1 MSATWSIQTPR
12 HAPGAIAVVR
22 LAGDDLDGV
31 LTSLDLG
38 PAPIGSARLV
48 DILGVDRGLVVRWSP
63 TVADLCVHGGIGV
76 LDVLSERLAEQG
88 LREPADVDWSQE
100 NQWRAA
106 WPEAGDVIEARMLE
120 ALSHAVSPRAVD
132 LLLQQPSRWRAHRA
146 GAAEADARVLR
157 RLLHAPLV
165 VIWGA
170 PNIGKSTLLN
180 ALAREQV
187 GLVADMP
194 GTTRDA
200 VGATVLLDG
209 LAVRMLDAPGVAESE
224 SDALVAEAVAIARGL
239 VAEADLVLCCGEV
252 SHDPPEIERPH
263 LRVALRGDVAIPAW
277 SHDAL
282 VSARTGRGLP
292 ELAMQ
297 VRQVLA
303 PDAVLKDERAWRFWE
318 PNDAGRHGH
327 GSA

>member
-1 MSATWSIQTPR
+1 MSVSRSIQTPR

-22 LAGDDLDGV
+22 LAGEDLDNCLRG
-31 LTSLDLG
+31 LGLG
-38 PAPIGSARLV
+38 PAPVGSARLV

-63 TVADLCVHGGIGV
+63 GVADLCVHGGLGV
-76 LDVLSERLAEQG
+76 LDALDARLREHGLSEQTEL
-88 LREPADVDWSQE
+88 DWRNE
-100 NQWRAA
+100 TNWRAA
-106 WPEAGDVIEARMLE
+106 WPEARDEIEARMLE
-120 ALSHAVSPRAVD
+120 ALSQAVSPRAVD
-132 LLLQQPSRWRAHRA
+132 ALLAQPARWRARRQ
-146 GAAEADARVLR
+146 GDLLADGTVLR

-209 LAVRMLDAPGVAESE
+209 LAVRMLDAPGIAAGGAGSE
-224 SDALVAEAVAIARGL
+224 PDPLVADAVSIAREL
-239 VAEADLVLCCGEV
+239 VAEADLVLCCGDATHE
-252 SHDPPEIERPH
+252 PLPIEQAH
-263 LRVALRGDVAIPAW
+263 LRVALRADAATPAW

-282 VSARTGRGLP
+282 VSGHTGQGLSA
-292 ELAMQ
+292 LALLI
-297 VRQVLA
+297 RQTLV
-303 PDAVLKDERAWRFWE
+303 PDAAMKDERAWKFWE
-318 PNDAGRHGH
+318 
-327 GSA
+327 